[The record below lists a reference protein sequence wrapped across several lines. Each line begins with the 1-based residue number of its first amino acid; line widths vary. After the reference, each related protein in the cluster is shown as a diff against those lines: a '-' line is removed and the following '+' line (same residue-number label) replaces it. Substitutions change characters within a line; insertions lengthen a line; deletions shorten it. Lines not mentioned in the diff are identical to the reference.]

1 MALSVGNRY
10 LASEFINLKA
20 RVKAEMQRR
29 KYKGSLVTYA
39 SASYDYTVTPTANS
53 VVLPEHVNKIAIPLN
68 AINTTGIEE
77 VASGDVIKAINA
89 LDEFLTK
96 AEKYSI
102 TGKTTDCKS
111 SCTGLCVT
119 GCGSGCTGCSGSCS
133 TGCTGCSGCGGCGNT
148 CSGAC
153 GGVCSN
159 DCISACDITCQGQ
172 CKNGCYQGCKN
183 ICKGTCQGCSGTC
196 KGSCSNGC
204 TGGVSA
210 SPV

>member
-68 AINTTGIEE
+68 AINATGIEE

-89 LDEFLTK
+89 LDDFLTK
-96 AEKYSI
+96 AEGYSI
-102 TGKTTDCKS
+102 TGKSTDCKL
-111 SCTGLCVT
+111 SCSGLCIN

-133 TGCTGCSGCGGCGNT
+133 TGCTGCSGTCSATCGNSCYAKCMWDCEGACAEGCSSSCMGSCIGGC
-148 CSGAC
+148 
-153 GGVCSN
+153 
-159 DCISACDITCQGQ
+159 
-172 CKNGCYQGCKN
+172 
-183 ICKGTCQGCSGTC
+183 
-196 KGSCSNGC
+196 
-204 TGGVSA
+204 
-210 SPV
+210 